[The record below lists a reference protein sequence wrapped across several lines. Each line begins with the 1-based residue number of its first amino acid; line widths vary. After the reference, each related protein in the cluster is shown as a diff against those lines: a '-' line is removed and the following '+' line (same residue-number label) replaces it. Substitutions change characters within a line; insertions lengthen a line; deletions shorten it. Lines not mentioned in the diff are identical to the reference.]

1 MQIFDILKN
10 NRMMKTG
17 YTFLQIAI
25 LGVGILLLS
34 NCNPDEEPPQP
45 PVVTKPAY
53 CNNYTPLS
61 QQPSTATT
69 LDVWCACEEEGF
81 NLSTEIQR
89 FTALRDIDFRCN
101 NLEDLPT
108 IPTLENLTI
117 NSTVELS
124 DAIANNPS
132 IIRLTLE
139 GGGIST
145 LPDNIDDMVN
155 LKQLRVYCEN
165 FTTLPSS
172 FESLPVLELAEF
184 RSTSIFNVPD
194 VFGGISTLKEII
206 LTDTPLKEFP
216 TELLRIQS
224 IERITVD
231 NCQLEAFPFGL
242 DSLPNLKRLSIRND
256 PTLVSIENANNI
268 QTIPARVGDLI
279 GLEQL
284 TVSNLNID
292 QMPADIANLSNS
304 LLWLYMENCPVSD
317 AAKNDL
323 NNWLPDTEIYY

>member
-1 MQIFDILKN
+1 
-10 NRMMKTG
+10 MKTAR
-17 YTFLQIAI
+17 TILPLFFL
-25 LGVGILLLS
+25 GFGILLLS

-45 PVVTKPAY
+45 PVDTKPSY

-61 QQPSTATT
+61 QQPASATV
-69 LDVWCACEEEGF
+69 LDVWCACEADNF
-81 NLSTEIQR
+81 DLSTELQR
-89 FTALRDIDFRCN
+89 FTAIRDIDFRCN

-108 IPTLENLTI
+108 ISTLENLTI
-117 NSTVELS
+117 NSTTELS

-139 GGGIST
+139 GSGTST

-172 FESLPVLELAEF
+172 FENLPALELAEF

-206 LTDTPLKEFP
+206 FTDTPLKEFP
-216 TELLRIQS
+216 TELLRVSS

-242 DSLPNLKRLSIRND
+242 DTLPNLKRLSIKND

-284 TVSNLNID
+284 NVSNLNID
-292 QMPADIANLSNS
+292 QMPSDIANLSNT
-304 LLWLYMENCPVSD
+304 LLWLYMENCPVTD

-323 NNWLPDTEIYY
+323 DNWLPDTEIFY